1 MFSGVGQTITF
12 TYTVTNSGTVT
23 VTGLSATD
31 TKVSPIGCASTTLA
45 AGANTTCTGSYTT
58 TAADVNATSI
68 VSVATARGTF
78 AGTAV
83 ASAAVTTTV
92 KIDVDAV
99 RKATKSAIQSFL
111 GHAPT

>member
-1 MFSGVGQTITF
+1 
-12 TYTVTNSGTVT
+12 VT

-45 AGANTTCTGSYTT
+45 AGAHPTCTGSYTT

-68 VSVATARGTF
+68 VSVATARGTS